1 MNEMMI
7 QLSQAKRQAVQA
19 QKQLRDVQEQLN
31 VGYGLLI

>member
-7 QLSQAKRQAVQA
+7 QLSQADRQAVEA
-19 QKQLRDVQEQLN
+19 QKQLRDVQEQLK